1 MLNNHSCNQGI
12 EAVAIVVSGQLQ
24 LSIFS
29 SCNWNRFIGPSCNRF
44 KDPSCNYGGSEAV
57 AVTHGIWPI
66 AIEYIP

>member
-1 MLNNHSCNQGI
+1 
-12 EAVAIVVSGQLQ
+12 VVSGQLQ

-66 AIEYIP
+66 ATEYIP